1 MESNSIDQWFYLS
14 FTHVKQKKRI
24 PKAVLLHSHE
34 TGQATVKC
42 FLFLL
47 VHCIFFLWMLTI
59 PLLGC
64 RFGFAVAAL
73 SWIIN
78 RPWNFNCRRLER
90 MRTLYVVVGGAV
102 VSFRRI
108 R

>member
-47 VHCIFFLWMLTI
+47 VHCIFFYGCSQFRCSAAVSG
-59 PLLGC
+59 LLLQLGA
-64 RFGFAVAAL
+64 GSSTVPGT
-73 SWIIN
+73 S
-78 RPWNFNCRRLER
+78 
-90 MRTLYVVVGGAV
+90 TVGV
-102 VSFRRI
+102 
-108 R
+108 